1 MALCNVMEIQA
12 GHGLRADQHLVM
24 PPPGS
29 TPLVNGLKPNTD
41 SDAGTKIDPDS
52 SDKAKLKVDA
62 PANSLA
68 NGDQAVG
75 GDDTIK
81 AEVSS
86 PQDTKVNYLD
96 KLKIKFWFDHLM
108 VLNFEH

>member
-12 GHGLRADQHLVM
+12 GHGIRADQHLVM

-52 SDKAKLKVDA
+52 PDKAKLIVDT
-62 PANSLA
+62 PTNSLT

-96 KLKIKFWFDHLM
+96 KLKIKILIRSFDCIKL
-108 VLNFEH
+108 

>member
-1 MALCNVMEIQA
+1 MEIQA

-24 PPPGS
+24 PPPGP
-29 TPLVNGLKPNTD
+29 TPLVNSLKPNTD

-52 SDKAKLKVDA
+52 PDKAKLKADTTT
-62 PANSLA
+62 NTLA
-68 NGDQAVG
+68 NGDNAVG

-96 KLKIKFWFDHLM
+96 SII
-108 VLNFEH
+108 

>member
-24 PPPGS
+24 PPPGP

-52 SDKAKLKVDA
+52 PDKAKLKVDTTT
-62 PANSLA
+62 NTLA

-96 KLKIKFWFDHLM
+96 KLKIKF
-108 VLNFEH
+108 